1 MVNHK
6 DLTKVFEI
14 DQTKITEDVTH
25 AWYEGTTNLHP
36 FDGVTKPNYTGFGKK
51 EDNIAYLDTTKK
63 YSWIK
68 SPLYDDERMEV
79 GPLAR
84 MIIGVAKGDARISKY
99 VTTFLKNGNLP
110 TAVLFSTVG
119 RTAARAIET
128 ELMADVMLD
137 WVDELASNVAHG
149 DLSTWTEFNF
159 DHVSKDAQGY
169 GMAEAPRGGL
179 GHWIKIKDGKVANY
193 QAVVPSTWNAAP
205 RDYKGRM
212 GAYESSLI
220 GTKVANVD
228 QPLEILRTIHSFD
241 PCIAC
246 AVHIV
251 DTKGKELGVYK
262 VDPIGGTSRA

>member
-1 MVNHK
+1 MNKLLVLIIALSVLGWVVYDNKALMNRDVGDDNVVATTTVDIKK
-6 DLTKVFEI
+6 DLIVI
-14 DQTKITEDVTH
+14 D
-25 AWYEGTTNLHP
+25 N
-36 FDGVTKPNYTGFGKK
+36 
-51 EDNIAYLDTTKK
+51 
-63 YSWIK
+63 
-68 SPLYDDERMEV
+68 
-79 GPLAR
+79 
-84 MIIGVAKGDARISKY
+84 
-99 VTTFLKNGNLP
+99 
-110 TAVLFSTVG
+110 
-119 RTAARAIET
+119 
-128 ELMADVMLD
+128 
-137 WVDELASNVAHG
+137 
-149 DLSTWTEFNF
+149 
-159 DHVSKDAQGY
+159 VSKDAQGF